1 MSKKTH
7 QTDLYNN
14 AKKRSEKKNL
24 LKNVVEAKHDINKKS
39 ASVSCVYSNE
49 IITLGDQDEKAAE
62 VSSQMKEIVA
72 EWKNEVRDFITNSG
86 DVRDET
92 EK

>member
-24 LKNVVEAKHDINKKS
+24 LKNAVEAKHDTNKS
-39 ASVSCVYSNE
+39 YDSVLCAYGNE
-49 IITLGDQDEKAAE
+49 IIAIGDQDEKAAE
-62 VSSQMKEIVA
+62 VSSEMKEIVA
-72 EWKNEVRDFITNSG
+72 EWKNEVRDFIINSA
-86 DVRDET
+86 DASDET
-92 EK
+92 AK

>member
-24 LKNVVEAKHDINKKS
+24 LKNAVEAKHDTNRS
-39 ASVSCVYSNE
+39 YDSVLCAYSNE
-49 IITLGDQDEKAAE
+49 IITLDDQDEKAAE
-62 VSSQMKEIVA
+62 VSSEMKEIVA
-72 EWKNEVRDFITNSG
+72 EWKNEVRDCITNSA
-86 DVRDET
+86 DASDKT